1 MGLCSLRDIA
11 PNLQE
16 TGDPREFRG
25 QVGWGHPRGDRV
37 GYGQKLGCEAD
48 GGCIGVWGMEYG
60 L

>member
-25 QVGWGHPRGDRV
+25 QLGWGHPHEDGV
-37 GYGQKLGCEAD
+37 GYGQK
-48 GGCIGVWGMEYG
+48 
-60 L
+60 